1 MNLREYVKL
10 GINHHLLYANSINS
24 PAEHLATMK
33 KLLADPRLEIVDLW
47 TPAEI
52 VTEAAEA
59 IRNSGKTIY
68 YNIGDRKG
76 LPKLGT
82 ASVDESIRARSLKQ
96 YLDELDRAKKCG
108 AAKIITN
115 SGPNDPANREACKQH
130 LRDFYLTFCREAAPA
145 TVIIE
150 PTDWD
155 MSKCKLIGSSAE
167 AAEVCRQVRR
177 AGYPNMG
184 SMIDMCHVPLM
195 HEDLKQAV
203 TGTGGYLEHIHLG
216 NCILDKTLPDF
227 GDRHPGVGAVGGIYG
242 LEALT
247 EIFYLGLKTG
257 YFNRENRG
265 SASIEMRILPGKSP
279 EECLDIY
286 YDAVCRAWK
295 LAANQ
300 FQQEK
305 K

>member
-1 MNLREYVKL
+1 MKLREYVRL
-10 GINHHLLYANSINS
+10 GINHHLLYANCIGS

-52 VTEAAEA
+52 VSEAAAA
-59 IRNSGKTIY
+59 IRDSGKTIY

-82 ASVDESIRARSLKQ
+82 ASMDAGIRARSLKQ
-96 YLDELDRAKKCG
+96 YLDELGCAKACG

-115 SGPNDPANREACKQH
+115 SGPNDPVNRDACKAY
-130 LRDFYLTFCREAAPA
+130 LRDFYLIFCREAAPA
-145 TVIIE
+145 MVIIE

-167 AAEVCRQVRR
+167 AAEVCRQVRL
-177 AGYPNMG
+177 AGYSNMG

-203 TGTGGYLEHIHLG
+203 SGTGKYLEHIHLG
-216 NCILDKTLPDF
+216 NCIVDKSLPEF
-227 GDRHPGVGAVGGIYG
+227 GDRHPGIGAAGGIYG
-242 LEALT
+242 IKDLAEM
-247 EIFYLGLKTG
+247 FYLGLKTG
-257 YFNRENRG
+257 YFTRENRG
-265 SASIEMRILPGKSP
+265 SASIEMRVLPGKSP
-279 EECLDIY
+279 EECLNIY
-286 YDAVCRAWK
+286 YDAVCQAWE
-295 LAANQ
+295 LAADRYRK
-300 FQQEK
+300 ERK
-305 K
+305 